1 MATKKPKPQR
11 RGLDAILGNIDVST
25 INSAEDTSSE
35 KTSTVTAAIGMVPV
49 ADIQA
54 NPFQP
59 RKEFDGQALEEL
71 SQSIREQGVIT
82 PVTVRRMPDGKYQ
95 LIAGERRF
103 RASQMA
109 GLTEIPAYIR
119 VATDGQMMEMALV
132 ENIQRE
138 NLNAMEI
145 AFSYNALI
153 EECQLTH
160 EQLSQRVGKDRSTI
174 TNYLRL
180 LGLPA
185 ETQLALSTGQITMAH
200 ARALAAVEDTERH
213 LAILHDIV
221 NRHLS
226 VHQTEQMVKADKQ
239 EHQKKMSARTPG
251 RTACDT
257 QRRPVAAAPAAPVGG
272 RDQAL
277 APRKGHPHHPLQQR
291 RRLRPHH
298 QTAGSVTRCPG

>member
-1 MATKKPKPQR
+1 MAKKPLTPR
-11 RGLDAILGNIDVST
+11 RGLDAILGNLDVSA
-25 INSAEDTSSE
+25 INNSGDNASDPQ
-35 KTSTVTAAIGMVPV
+35 STVTAAIGMVPV

-59 RKEFDGQALEEL
+59 RKEFDQQALDDL
-71 SQSIREQGVIT
+71 AQSIREQGVIT

-103 RASQMA
+103 RASQLA

-185 ETQLALSTGQITMAH
+185 ETQLALSTNQITMAH
-200 ARALAAVEDTERH
+200 ARALASVEDTERH
-213 LAILHDIV
+213 LAILHDII

-239 EHQKKMSARTPG
+239 AARP
-251 RTACDT
+251 A
-257 QRRPVAAAPAAPVGG
+257 RRPQVAELPSTHSAAQSQMRQMLQSEVEIKRSRRG
-272 RDQAL
+272 
-277 APRKGHPHHPLQQR
+277 KGTLTIHFSNDADFDRIIKLLHP
-291 RRLRPHH
+291 
-298 QTAGSVTRCPG
+298 